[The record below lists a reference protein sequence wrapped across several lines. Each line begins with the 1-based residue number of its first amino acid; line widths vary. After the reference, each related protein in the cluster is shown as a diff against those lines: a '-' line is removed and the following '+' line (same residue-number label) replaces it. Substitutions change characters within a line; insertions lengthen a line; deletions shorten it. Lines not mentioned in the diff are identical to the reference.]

1 MSAATAEQ
9 FFISDA
15 TKSKVNEI
23 KRVVAE
29 KYGVTPEQ
37 IDSRAKPKTL
47 ALARHVAMWL
57 ARKGVK
63 TAQPYRDG
71 FFPLSY
77 PDIAHLFKREDHG
90 SAMHA
95 VRRVEALRERDV
107 SFRVQTNDLLLKF
120 GVYQMT
126 GKEESNDAK
135 FVVRVSDKEVAP

>member
-1 MSAATAEQ
+1 MSAATTEQ
-9 FFISDA
+9 FFIGDA

-29 KYGVTPEQ
+29 KYGVTSEQ
-37 IDSRAKPKTL
+37 IDSRAKPGPL

-57 ARKGVK
+57 ARKVVR

-90 SAMHA
+90 SAMFA
-95 VRRVEALRERDV
+95 VRRVEADRAADWKFRQETDELLNLLR
-107 SFRVQTNDLLLKF
+107 K
-120 GVYQMT
+120 
-126 GKEESNDAK
+126 
-135 FVVRVSDKEVAP
+135 

>member
-1 MSAATAEQ
+1 MSAATADQ

-29 KYGVTPEQ
+29 KYGVTSEQ
-37 IDSRAKPKTL
+37 IDSRAKPGPL

-57 ARKGVK
+57 ARKVVR

-90 SAMHA
+90 SAMFA
-95 VRRVEALRERDV
+95 VRRVESLRDDDPQ
-107 SFRVQTNDLLLKF
+107 FRLLTNDLLKKF
-120 GVYQMT
+120 GVFELT
-126 GKEESNDAK
+126 GKETPNDAK
-135 FVVRVSDKEVAP
+135 FSIRASSASLR